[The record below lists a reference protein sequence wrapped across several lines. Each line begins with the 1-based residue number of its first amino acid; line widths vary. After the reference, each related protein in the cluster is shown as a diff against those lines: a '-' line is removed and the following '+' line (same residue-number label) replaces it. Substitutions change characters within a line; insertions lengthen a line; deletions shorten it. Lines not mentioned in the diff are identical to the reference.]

1 MRCEAP
7 PGVSIVTNKVVCYS
21 VVVASWKRVS
31 RCEDRP
37 LPGTSTVPCY
47 GCSLECDPTLLQE
60 AMREGRV
67 VILAIPSQ
75 FQTSLAGLSELR
87 PGTVVVDCR

>member
-1 MRCEAP
+1 MLC
-7 PGVSIVTNKVVCYS
+7 
-21 VVVASWKRVS
+21 
-31 RCEDRP
+31 
-37 LPGTSTVPCY
+37 
-47 GCSLECDPTLLQE
+47 CSLECDPTLLQE